1 MENQI
6 TSGVSALPGIE
17 REQKII
23 ELVRTIRAGNE
34 ELFPELWDC
43 IERLCAW
50 YCRRLYKQLPK
61 SFFLEYDD
69 LLDCGFLA
77 LHDAVQHFDLERG
90 GNFSYFYLFYLTGA
104 IYRENGLTKGGHN
117 PDGSRRFDPL
127 IDRGTVRID
136 AQADDSG
143 EKPGTLAEVLSSDA
157 VEHAALDSVAAADER
172 IFFAQLHDA
181 LESLISKLPAQ
192 EQFIIR
198 QRFYIEKTRKRIAQE
213 LCISMDAAR
222 TLEDHALVN
231 LRNFGRS
238 EGLGQYLDSRTNFYS
253 GTGLSSFREKRSSST
268 ELLAIKRLDLEAK
281 YYNLKLTENR
291 IASDSRDSTP

>member
-6 TSGVSALPGIE
+6 TPDVSALPGIE

-23 ELVRTIRAGNE
+23 ELVRTIRAGNDA
-34 ELFPELWDC
+34 LFPELWNC

-50 YCRRLYKQLPK
+50 YCRRLYKQLPR
-61 SFFLEYDD
+61 SFLLEYDD
-69 LLDCGFLA
+69 LYNCGFLA
-77 LHDAVQHFDLERG
+77 LHDAVNHYDLGKG
-90 GNFSYFYLFYLTGA
+90 GRFSFFYLFYLTGA
-104 IYRENGLTKGGHN
+104 IYRENGLAKGGCN

-127 IDRGTVRID
+127 IDRGTARID
-136 AQADDSG
+136 AQTDDSG

-157 VEHAALDSVAAADER
+157 VGHATMDSIDAADER
-172 IFFAQLHDA
+172 IFFTQLHDTLEA
-181 LESLISKLPAQ
+181 LIAKLSAQ
-192 EQFIIR
+192 EQFVIR

-222 TLEDHALVN
+222 TLEDRALAN

-238 EGLGQYLDSRTNFYS
+238 EGLEQYLDLRTSFYS

-268 ELLAIKRLDLEAK
+268 ELLAIKRLNLEAK
-281 YYNLKLTENR
+281 YYNLTITQNGNL
-291 IASDSRDSTP
+291 SDSQDSTL